1 VKTGLM
7 QEVLDWLERL
17 LASLES
23 ALETAIAYLPNV
35 LVAFAVLFAG
45 WLAARLAR
53 FVGVKAVERSEELL
67 RQVRVAPPVEP
78 GRARGGLAVLVGEV
92 VYWIVLVGF
101 LAGALQSLD
110 LAVVDRWT
118 RAFLD
123 YLPAFVGGILIVLV
137 GFVGGGL
144 VRHVVT
150 PAAASIG
157 VANSELIGRLCQVS
171 VVVIAVVIGTSE
183 LGIDVS
189 FVVQLATVA
198 LGAVLAGLALAFALG
213 TREHIANLVGTRYVR
228 KRYRI
233 GDRLQ
238 AGKFDGRI
246 LDISDGYVFLETADG
261 DVSIPGRRFTG
272 HAFIKLAD
280 ESTDE
285 RG

>member
-1 VKTGLM
+1 M
-7 QEVLDWLERL
+7 QQILGWLEQL
-17 LASLES
+17 LASLET
-23 ALETAIAYLPNV
+23 AFETAIAYLPNV
-35 LVAFAVLFAG
+35 LVAFAVLFIG

-53 FVGVKAVERSEELL
+53 FVGVKAIERGEQLL

-78 GRARGGLAVLVGEV
+78 GVTRAGFAMLVGEV
-92 VYWIVLVGF
+92 VYWIVLVSF
-101 LAGALQSLD
+101 LAGALQSLE

-123 YLPAFVGGILIVLV
+123 YLPAFVGGMLIILV
-137 GFVGGGL
+137 GLVGGGL
-144 VRHVVT
+144 LRHVVT

-157 VANSELIGRLCQVS
+157 VANSELIGRLCQAS

-189 FVVQLATVA
+189 FVVQLATVG

-213 TREHIANLVGTRYVR
+213 TREHIANLVGVRYIR

-238 AGKFDGRI
+238 AGEFEGRI
-246 LDISDGYVFLETADG
+246 LDISDGCVFLETADG
-261 DVSIPGRRFTG
+261 DVSIPGRRFTC
-272 HAFIKLAD
+272 HPFIKLAD
-280 ESTDE
+280 ESADE